1 MELFLQNT
9 MGLFVV
15 FTMSKIPKFFCNV
28 SCNVMVFAPCTIF
41 TIATPDNC
49 SGNGAAIFTYLLQPG
64 FRVNDSSGKM
74 GIALFRN
81 LNSECLAL
89 CSPSTSC
96 MFFIPKTR
104 SISSCISDTKVNIS
118 NLWFLMLTIIG
129 ITKRVATLF
138 PLPTCKHLMC
148 VSYLGRECRV
158 GFFM

>member
-28 SCNVMVFAPCTIF
+28 SCNVIVFAPCTIF

-64 FRVNDSSGKM
+64 YRVNDSSGKM

-118 NLWFLMLTIIG
+118 NL
-129 ITKRVATLF
+129 
-138 PLPTCKHLMC
+138 
-148 VSYLGRECRV
+148 
-158 GFFM
+158 

>member
-1 MELFLQNT
+1 

-28 SCNVMVFAPCTIF
+28 SCNVMDFAPCTIF

-49 SGNGAAIFTYLLQPG
+49 SGNGAAIFTYLLLPG

-74 GIALFRN
+74 GMALFRN

-104 SISSCISDTKVNIS
+104 SISSCISDTKVNIFKSMVS
-118 NLWFLMLTIIG
+118 NAYYYWNYKKSSNSVAITYLQTFDVCIIF
-129 ITKRVATLF
+129 R
-138 PLPTCKHLMC
+138 
-148 VSYLGRECRV
+148 
-158 GFFM
+158 